1 MVSQSSSLRPGKRA
15 PLWAPINLSALN
27 RAWAHLCVP
36 LAAHRRWR
44 LPSSSAQKLSSVCVV
59 GSFEACMPVAL
70 LSRTITC
77 APSCSCRLL
86 SILNGRLPTQGW
98 ARQIPRLR
106 PPPGIL
112 AKHAPHLRTD
122 CVLADSGGNVHM
134 NYLLPRGM
142 RDAACSKSH
151 TKHACRMSTK
161 GTRGR
166 FERTKS
172 PTRPPSTACQCTAKP
187 ASMSTRRRHGRS
199 PKVLSCDEQHDV
211 SIMAKATA
219 GGAKR

>member
-1 MVSQSSSLRPGKRA
+1 MHASGFGILTRDAR
-15 PLWAPINLSALN
+15 
-27 RAWAHLCVP
+27 H
-36 LAAHRRWR
+36 
-44 LPSSSAQKLSSVCVV
+44 
-59 GSFEACMPVAL
+59 
-70 LSRTITC
+70 SRTITHTL
-77 APSCSCRLL
+77 APSCLCRLL

-112 AKHAPHLRTD
+112 EKHAPNLRTD

-134 NYLLPRGM
+134 NCLLPRGM